1 MLKGPTCSWL
11 QFFKMLLFSVL
22 FHPVVL
28 SFLKCLLAQCTHG
41 CWDLN
46 PLQWYPHSLIPQ
58 TFTAPLLFRKILVFL
73 CFSFT
78 LTLQSHN
85 TSEAKHVQIVT
96 YTSGQWGLDS
106 GFQQLISLDSINLLE
121 PLTEHRE
128 TVCLMD
134 YWCIR
139 KGHNSGRAT
148 CHVIEQ
154 AMGKGHRVS
163 MHFSSTSLS
172 QNFHVFTN
180 PKALLTLP
188 FWVFIEASWHSHD

>member
-1 MLKGPTCSWL
+1 
-11 QFFKMLLFSVL
+11 MLLFSVL

-73 CFSFT
+73 LCFSFT

-106 GFQQLISLDSINLLE
+106 GFQQLLSLDSINLLE

-139 KGHNSGRAT
+139 KGRKSHMSCNRASYGERA
-148 CHVIEQ
+148 H
-154 AMGKGHRVS
+154 S
-163 MHFSSTSLS
+163 
-172 QNFHVFTN
+172 FH
-180 PKALLTLP
+180 ALLQHVTLP
-188 FWVFIEASWHSHD
+188 EPPRVHQPESSLNLAFLSFYWGFLT